1 VTNSIIWTTEGR
13 DGDPALRHGQLLGMV
28 DLPHAGL
35 TRNDG
40 GKSVTQARIPAA
52 SSSSRR
58 SVIKLVVRLEP
69 VDERHDEPDVAYPGP
84 ESKVRSP

>member
-13 DGDPALRHGQLLGMV
+13 DGDPALRHGQLLGRV
-28 DLPHAGL
+28 DLPRAGL

-40 GKSVTQARIPAA
+40 GKSATQARIPTGG
-52 SSSSRR
+52 SPSRL

-69 VDERHDEPDVAYPGP
+69 VDDRRDEPDVIYAGP